1 MGAQG
6 TATLDFGAFPGKS
19 DASVAVTG
27 QAGILSGSLVE
38 AWIEPADTVEHT
50 HDEHLVE
57 TLSVKAGSV
66 VAGTGF
72 TVYGV
77 NTNQISEPLCAVGPN
92 GPGPVDAQGPI
103 DRGGDSTLLSGRFN
117 IGWVWN

>member
-6 TATLDFGAFPGKS
+6 STTVNFGAFPGAQ

-38 AWIEPADTVEHT
+38 AWILPAATTEHT
-50 HDEHLVE
+50 VAEHYFDPPPAVI
-57 TLSVKAGSV
+57 AGEI

-72 TVYGV
+72 TIRAHCDDGWTRYGNYNV
-77 NTNQISEPLCAVGPN
+77 
-92 GPGPVDAQGPI
+92 
-103 DRGGDSTLLSGRFN
+103 
-117 IGWVWN
+117 GWVWN